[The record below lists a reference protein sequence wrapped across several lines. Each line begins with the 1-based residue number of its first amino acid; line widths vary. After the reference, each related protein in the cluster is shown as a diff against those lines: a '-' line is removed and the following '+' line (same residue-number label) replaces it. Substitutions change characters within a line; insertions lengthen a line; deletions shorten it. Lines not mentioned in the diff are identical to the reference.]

1 MQEVLEGFLAVYRQ
15 QQAAIAALETHLH
28 AYGYTAVWPQ
38 PAPADPFA
46 TAQQPGEP
54 LPAAES
60 HHGVVGF
67 GSAFG
72 DAGSDDTGADP
83 ATAKAAASASA
94 DAAGPAHLL
103 AAAASPPADKTATR
117 IKPDGTNAAEALAV
131 AATGSVNG
139 APLAPLTNLPHI
151 AVEALASKSPPPA
164 SPSGGSSS
172 SGTPFSISPS
182 LRCAHPSSW
191 NPECVHL
198 QQGWQ

>member
-38 PAPADPFA
+38 PVPAEPLA
-46 TAQQPGEP
+46 TAQHLGEP

-60 HHGVVGF
+60 PHGVAGF
-67 GSAFG
+67 GSAFR
-72 DAGSDDTGADP
+72 DAGSDDCDAGADP
-83 ATAKAAASASA
+83 ATAKAAAAA
-94 DAAGPAHLL
+94 DAAGPAYLL
-103 AAAASPPADKTATR
+103 ATTASPPADRTAMR
-117 IKPDGTNAAEALAV
+117 IKPDGTAAAEAVAV

-151 AVEALASKSPPPA
+151 VVEALAGKPPPPA

-191 NPECVHL
+191 DPECVHL
-198 QQGWQ
+198 QHHA